1 MTTAGFGATRIHDPQ
16 DVGTLW
22 TMRRQEHSARCALI
36 ARRASWLLRV
46 LIDRD
51 LLLEER
57 CDGAAEA
64 FAIAERWKEQMR
76 LDGWQQVLPPTAA
89 APPASVNVPERRG

>member
-1 MTTAGFGATRIHDPQ
+1 MNTAGHRSPRNHDPH

-22 TMRRQEHSARCALI
+22 TMRRSGHSARCALI
-36 ARRASWLLRV
+36 TRRGRWELRV

-57 CDGAAEA
+57 CDGAADA
-64 FAIAERWKEQMR
+64 FSVAERWKAQML
-76 LDGWQQVLPPTAA
+76 LDGWLQV
-89 APPASVNVPERRG
+89 VPSLNR

>member
-1 MTTAGFGATRIHDPQ
+1 MNTAGYRSPRDHDPQ

-22 TMRRQEHSARCALI
+22 TMRRSGHSARCALI
-36 ARRASWLLRV
+36 ARRGHWELRV

-57 CDGAAEA
+57 FDGVPDA
-64 FAIAERWKEQMR
+64 FSVAGRWKEQML
-76 LDGWQQVLPPTAA
+76 LDGWKQV
-89 APPASVNVPERRG
+89 VPSQNR